1 MTKVLVTY
9 GSTKEIAEFMAETIE
24 KCTEEMSVK
33 MVGPA
38 RIELAISHT
47 PSADHTKLDHGPSA
61 THKICDYSLKIP
73 MARSY

>member
-1 MTKVLVTY
+1 MIQFI
-9 GSTKEIAEFMAETIE
+9 GGWIE
-24 KCTEEMSVK
+24 

-61 THKICDYSLKIP
+61 EP
-73 MARSY
+73 